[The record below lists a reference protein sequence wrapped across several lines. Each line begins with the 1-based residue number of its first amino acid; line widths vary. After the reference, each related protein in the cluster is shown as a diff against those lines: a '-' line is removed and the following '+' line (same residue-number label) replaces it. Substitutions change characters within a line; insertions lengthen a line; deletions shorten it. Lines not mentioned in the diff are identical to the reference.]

1 VKLECAETRERLPEF
16 SLGVIDGAER
26 ADVVVHLAQCSACR
40 SVATEYGATADAL
53 SELTG
58 ETEPPQGFESRVL
71 DRLHNERLARPRR
84 GGWKTL
90 AVAAALAAAI
100 VIASVAAVRLVD
112 ASGPA
117 SHKQSLQTAQMI
129 GNRGMHAGKAFLTEG
144 SDPYLFVA
152 LNYGMPPGTYGITTV
167 AADGQTA
174 QIGSINIVRGAG
186 SWAGDAHVP
195 AGALAWVRIVRPDGH
210 TLCSAKFAEQ

>member
-1 VKLECAETRERLPEF
+1 VNLECAETRERLPEF

-26 ADVVVHLAQCSACR
+26 ADVLVHLAQCSACR

-58 ETEPPQGFESRVL
+58 ESEPPQGFESRVL

-84 GGWKTL
+84 GGWKAL
-90 AVAAALAAAI
+90 AVAAALVAAI
-100 VIASVAAVRLVD
+100 VVASVAAVRLVD
-112 ASGPA
+112 ASSS
-117 SHKQSLQTAQMI
+117 SHKPSLEAAQVI
-129 GNRGMHAGKAFLTEG
+129 GGGGMHAGKAFLTDG

-152 LNYGMPPGTYGITTV
+152 LNYGMPTGTYGIMTV
-167 AADGQTA
+167 AADGHTA
-174 QIGSINIVRGAG
+174 RIGSISIVHGAG
-186 SWAGDAHVP
+186 SWVGDAHVP

-210 TLCSAKFAEQ
+210 TLCSAKFSEQ